1 MIDEKVGQQHQNH
14 TSKKMS
20 MILMLLL
27 ELLAGVCAPS
37 LFSASLFWLTDL
49 SLGARFPS
57 WFKLLVSATLLS
69 FLRVVLHV
77 ADERRPQAE
86 HTILHRRPE

>member
-20 MILMLLL
+20 MILMLSP
-27 ELLAGVCAPS
+27 ELLAGVCALS
-37 LFSASLFWLTDL
+37 LFPTSLFGLTDL
-49 SLGARFPS
+49 SAGARFPS

-69 FLRVVLHV
+69 FLRVVLLV
-77 ADERRPQAE
+77 AGERRPQAGR
-86 HTILHRRPE
+86 TILHRRLV

>member
-49 SLGARFPS
+49 SLGAPS
-57 WFKLLVSATLLS
+57 WFKPLVSAILLS